1 MRMSEIQQG
10 IATGIGEIGQEV
22 TKTELENQRR
32 MSLRQISKHLSEL
45 GYLNERD
52 KPYSAQSISDMVKQ

>member
-32 MSLRQISKHLSEL
+32 MSLRQISKHLSKL

-52 KPYSAQSISDMVKQ
+52 NPVHNRSVIW